1 MTIVLASNNAGKIA
15 ELKSLIPQGIEVVTM
30 AEAGF
35 VKSIEEPFNTF
46 RENAYTKAMT
56 VFEFTGLPTLSD
68 DSGIC
73 VDALDGRPGVH
84 SARYAGAHASDDE
97 NNQKL
102 LRALGNL
109 ELRSAHYFASLCF
122 IRPGGL
128 HYFEGRCD
136 GRIGQTPKG
145 KLGFGYD
152 PLFLPDGYD
161 QSFAELSPE
170 IKNRIGHRG
179 KALQQF
185 ISFLHRHPE
194 AFNSAR

>member
-15 ELKSLIPQGIEVVTM
+15 ELKSLLPAGIKLITM
-30 AEAGF
+30 TEAGYL
-35 VKSIEEPFNTF
+35 KRIEEPFNSF
-46 RENAYTKAMT
+46 RENAYAKAKAL
-56 VFEFTGLPTLSD
+56 FEFTGLPTLSD

-73 VDALDGRPGVH
+73 VEALDGKPGVH
-84 SARYAGAHASDDE
+84 SARYAGPEASDDA

-102 LRALGNL
+102 LRALGNY
-109 ELRSAHYFASLCF
+109 ENRAAYYFAALCF

-136 GRIGQTPKG
+136 GHIGRRPKG
-145 KLGFGYD
+145 NRGFGYD
-152 PLFLPDGYD
+152 PIFLPEGYE

-170 IKNRIGHRG
+170 IKSRISHRA

-185 ISFLHRHPE
+185 ISFLNRLPDS
-194 AFNSAR
+194 ANSST